1 MDTCIQ
7 MEAESIHNLQ
17 PTMYFRCGRMREKVH
32 SLFRGS
38 ACVCQYL
45 DSEYGKTCPRFGGQ
59 GRKKISY
66 YVLGKLSSKDIIL
79 EFMGIRVICC
89 DDSHKA

>member
-1 MDTCIQ
+1 MYPDGSRKHSQ
-7 MEAESIHNLQ
+7 S
-17 PTMYFRCGRMREKVH
+17 PTNHVFSVWQDEEREKVH

-38 ACVCQYL
+38 ACVCQHL